1 MDSSHSLP
9 SASRPGA
16 RAEASHPFPPWRLTY
31 RVGVDTSE
39 QDTDFAEAAGLR
51 IEQAFAL
58 CSFASKLVGKASS
71 VTTFD
76 PARIF
81 ETLYRHGVDYVTI
94 GAWAVITHGR
104 GPGHCRRRRHGQ
116 P

>member
-1 MDSSHSLP
+1 MDGSHSLP

-31 RVGVDTSE
+31 RVGV
-39 QDTDFAEAAGLR
+39 
-51 IEQAFAL
+51 
-58 CSFASKLVGKASS
+58 GKASS

-76 PARIF
+76 AARIF

-94 GAWAVITHGR
+94 GTWAGLPTV
-104 GPGHCRRRRHGQ
+104 
-116 P
+116 